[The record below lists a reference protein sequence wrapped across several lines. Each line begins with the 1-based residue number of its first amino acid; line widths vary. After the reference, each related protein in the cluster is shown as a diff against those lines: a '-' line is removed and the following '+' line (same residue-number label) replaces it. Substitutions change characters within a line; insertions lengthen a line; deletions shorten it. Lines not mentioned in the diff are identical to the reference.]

1 MILRNSFNLTIAT
14 PKTTLHRF
22 MISVLIAIALPLPA
36 KAGDQ
41 TLQTA
46 KPKFRGAILAA
57 KDITADRLKKLA
69 ADGFNSVSILV
80 EGTTEKQ
87 SATERRAAELI
98 LTTPFE
104 LSYWIEVAR
113 CPALADAHP
122 AWMASLQTHD
132 EWRRFFPD
140 TPQPTAH
147 EVVKTYP
154 WVPILSREPFAAQLD
169 RVKKL
174 LAILPTPHGLFL
186 NDLQGAPSACGCGNP
201 LCRWTSD
208 YGKRRTTTPLGDDAA
223 TLFVNAVKKAV
234 PNSKVI
240 PVWTTECEK
249 HDGSSDGLCA
259 GVGCFD
265 GICWKAYTRQLAAL
279 EQTCNELGVL
289 VPYRAFQRDIPI
301 YGEEAGWIL
310 HAVKSFSTMPPKHG
324 GKPIKPS
331 RLITILQGWDV
342 DDQQVTRQI
351 EVSAASGTSGFFVAY
366 VKLDQS
372 WRPKVVSWR

>member
-1 MILRNSFNLTIAT
+1 MN
-14 PKTTLHRF
+14 
-22 MISVLIAIALPLPA
+22 
-36 KAGDQ
+36 G
-41 TLQTA
+41 
-46 KPKFRGAILAA
+46 ILA
-57 KDITADRLKKLA
+57 
-69 ADGFNSVSILV
+69 
-80 EGTTEKQ
+80 
-87 SATERRAAELI
+87 RAAVQHGEITGEALRLDTTAVETNIHWPTDSSLLWDSYRTLAGLI
-98 LTTPFE
+98 GD
-104 LSYWIEVAR
+104 V
-113 CPALADAHP
+113 
-122 AWMASLQTHD
+122 
-132 EWRRFFPD
+132 
-140 TPQPTAH
+140 
-147 EVVKTYP
+147 
-154 WVPILSREPFAAQLD
+154 REIDVRAVGNGRVQLD

-310 HAVKSFSTMPPKHG
+310 HAVKSFSTMPPKRG
-324 GKPIKPS
+324 GKAIKPS